1 MTDNPELKTIG
12 FTPAIYLG
20 NQPMFHVT
28 CGVPIGDALSMASDF
43 LCLAKLL
50 TEDAADGKDSGRHAW
65 AAHYLAAMGK
75 ALVDDSVKVLVRERG
90 GSGPAAGSGG

>member
-1 MTDNPELKTIG
+1 MTDDSELKTIG

-43 LCLAKLL
+43 LCLAKSL
-50 TEDAADGKDSGRHAW
+50 TEDAAYAKGSGRHAW
-65 AAHYLAAMGK
+65 AAHYLTAMSK

-90 GSGPAAGSGG
+90 DSEPTTGSGD